1 MEKKDRKNN
10 FANSEEGLVKDLN
23 KSLKQT
29 IDQIFENLDELVETV
44 KTTVR
49 DESIYEDTKNI
60 VKSIYSETKFFE
72 EE

>member
-49 DESIYEDTKNI
+49 DESIYQDTKNM
-60 VKSIYSETKFFE
+60 VKSIYSETKFIE